1 MLMTKQVIT
10 SQDLCASAKYTMPAM
25 QQNVLKNKNV
35 KKKGSSLSLQATS
48 TSANIQTHEQIITKL
63 ARPLGVKLVI
73 DHFGHPQRGKGA
85 ACEGFQ
91 AMMRAVDN
99 GRTWVKLSAG
109 YRLESPQVAQD
120 CARALLARVG
130 PERLL
135 WGSDWPFAAFE
146 DSMRYETAIASF
158 RLWVP
163 DANMRRIISG
173 ETPFR
178 LYFT

>member
-1 MLMTKQVIT
+1 MGRVE
-10 SQDLCASAKYTMPAM
+10 
-25 QQNVLKNKNV
+25 
-35 KKKGSSLSLQATS
+35 GG
-48 TSANIQTHEQIITKL
+48 
-63 ARPLGVKLVI
+63 GVKWVI
-73 DHFGHPQRGKGA
+73 DHFGHPQRGGA
-85 ACEGFQ
+85 ACPGFQ

-120 CARALLARVG
+120 CARALLAYAG

-146 DSMRYETAIASF
+146 DSMRYEYAIASF
-158 RLWVP
+158 RQWVP

-173 ETPFR
+173 ETAFR